1 MMGGGIR
8 ALNTDFW
15 PADPYNDEAMH
26 AFRRDCK
33 LPEKGLLIG
42 NLSAYDRFDQ
52 DCLKCVCEILIA
64 VDGDDCGLADQK
76 FCGKYCCADRII
88 FAPFI
93 DADPPWL
100 LTLKGGN

>member
-15 PADPYNDEAMH
+15 PADPYNDEAKH

-64 VDGDDCGLADQK
+64 IQWQQVQARVYFPNKGCG
-76 FCGKYCCADRII
+76 
-88 FAPFI
+88 
-93 DADPPWL
+93 
-100 LTLKGGN
+100 